1 LPSGSKSELSL
12 NRIGRGVNTPR
23 VSVLMAV
30 RDGERF
36 LRESL
41 ASVFAQSEA
50 DLELVVVDDGSTD
63 GSAAIL
69 EAQDDPRLV
78 RLANPKPLGLAQA
91 LNRALGV
98 ARGELVARQDAD
110 DVSHPERLERQLRF
124 LRERPELGVLGTWL
138 ERIDAAGRPAG
149 ALRAPRSHARIAWSL
164 ALGGNPLAH
173 PSVMAR
179 RELLERAGGYDA
191 RLRVAQDHELWTRLL
206 PRARFANLPEALVR
220 YREHAASLTRTA
232 PAEQLA
238 ARLRASARLAAELVG
253 EEVPEALLLDLRRW
267 ERPRDARHL
276 RARAPQAMRL
286 LLLLYA
292 GLVERRI
299 LSPEDQ
305 RELREDLRARL
316 AAASRLA

>member
-1 LPSGSKSELSL
+1 M
-12 NRIGRGVNTPR
+12 PR

-36 LRESL
+36 LREAL
-41 ASVFAQSEA
+41 ASVLGQSLS
-50 DLELVVVDDGSTD
+50 DLELVVVDDGSSD
-63 GSAAIL
+63 ASAAIL
-69 EAQDDPRLV
+69 EAQDDPRIV
-78 RLANPKPLGLAQA
+78 RLANPKGLGLAQA
-91 LNRALGV
+91 LNRALAV
-98 ARGELVARQDAD
+98 ARSDVVARQDAD

-124 LRERPELGVLGTWL
+124 LGEHPDVGVLGTHL
-138 ERIDAAGRPAG
+138 ERMDAGGRPTG
-149 ALRAPRSHARIAWSL
+149 AIRGPGSHAAIAWSL

-179 RELLERAGGYDA
+179 RALLERAGGYDE
-191 RLRVAQDHELWTRLL
+191 RWRVAQDHELWTRLL
-206 PRARFANLPEALVR
+206 PRTRFANLPEALVR
-220 YREHAASLTRTA
+220 YREHGASLTHTA
-232 PAEQLA
+232 PTEQLA
-238 ARLRASARLAAELVG
+238 ARLRASRRLAAELAG

-276 RARAPQAMRL
+276 RGRAAPALRL

-299 LSPEDQ
+299 LLPEDQ

-316 AAASRLA
+316 AAASRLVGRPAAAWDRPRANPIDA